1 MVQSSA
7 EAEAAPSLG
16 FKFPFLRVI
25 VPVNLYS
32 SMYSCRLFSDII
44 SDKICSK
51 TNNRN
56 QGMVT
61 KLNAIKGTGK

>member
-1 MVQSSA
+1 MCGASA
-7 EAEAAPSLG
+7 IRFCNCVTWYPYAGKQVYLFFWFYGG
-16 FKFPFLRVI
+16 FLP
-25 VPVNLYS
+25 
-32 SMYSCRLFSDII
+32 DII

>member
-1 MVQSSA
+1 MCYSGLAKKMSA
-7 EAEAAPSLG
+7 VSPMSG
-16 FKFPFLRVI
+16 S
-25 VPVNLYS
+25 PV
-32 SMYSCRLFSDII
+32 FADII